1 MTCLSVCP
9 SLPPDE
15 PLLLASVQSELLLL
29 GVHSG
34 SLRLLLTARRP
45 VFSLDYNWEQ
55 QRIYWLS
62 PDYQSIHWTD
72 TRSPDNKRTLIKGLS
87 GGGGCRPST

>member
-1 MTCLSVCP
+1 M
-9 SLPPDE
+9 
-15 PLLLASVQSELLLL
+15 QSELLLL

-62 PDYQSIHWTD
+62 PDYQSVHWTD